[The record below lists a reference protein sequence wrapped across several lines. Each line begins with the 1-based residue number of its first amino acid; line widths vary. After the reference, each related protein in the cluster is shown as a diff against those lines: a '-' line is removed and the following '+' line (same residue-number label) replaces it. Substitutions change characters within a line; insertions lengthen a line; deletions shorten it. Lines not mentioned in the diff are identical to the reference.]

1 MDELRQHPI
10 DQLAEAFLERYRRGE
25 RPSLEAF
32 IAEHPAH
39 AAEIRELFPAL
50 LAIERLAPSGSESVR
65 HFVQPQPERLG
76 DYQIIRELG
85 RGGMGIVYEAE
96 HQPLGRQVALKVLP
110 TFAAEKPT
118 VLQRFT
124 REAKAAGHLH
134 HTNIVPVFDVGQ
146 CDGLH
151 YYSMQFIKGQS
162 LAEVIGQL
170 RLLKA
175 NDSRNIPTSL
185 ASHAP
190 SHAPA
195 AEVAVTL
202 VHDEIRRTEASGAE
216 PPPPSDE
223 ATRTSVGESTVT
235 SHVNLSGSRHGE
247 VRYWRN
253 VARIGVQLADALQFA
268 HTQGVVHRDVKPS
281 NILLDL
287 TGTAWVTDFG
297 LAHTGD
303 HDLTGSGA
311 VLGTLRYMAPE
322 QLRGWADPR
331 TDVYGLGLTI
341 YELITLRPALD
352 AEDKAEL
359 VKQIGDREPAKPR
372 QIDRSIPQDLETI
385 VLKAIEKE
393 PGRRY
398 QSAAELSE
406 DLSRFLD
413 LKPILARPT
422 STIGHLSRWCH
433 RNPQTA
439 ALAMSVG
446 VLLVVMTIG
455 ASTAAVWL
463 ARQAHVLR
471 EQTHELAAE
480 KQDALVQLFHATRN
494 EARAARN
501 NPGSGRRLMTL
512 DAVQRAAK
520 LLPEVPHAAADVLEL
535 RQLAVAALTF
545 ADFKEESSIDTGRAI
560 QVELNTDLTLIAHAV
575 DTDSVTVRQVVGNV
589 ERARLEGPGKPPT
602 IFFFSPDSKYLAVG
616 YAHVEQGERES
627 VVRVWDWKQA
637 KVVIET
643 TGYQYGIGF
652 APDSLSIA
660 IPQLKHTVEV
670 YDLDSGLQ
678 RYVLQTAG
686 DPPYPQFR
694 PTDTTLAV
702 ASQRANLVQCF
713 DARSGE
719 PKEHF
724 RLPIAP
730 EGIRWSPDGRYLA
743 YGAADSSVGLWD
755 VDSQQ
760 HAGNLVGHRSSA
772 WPQEFAPDSRTLMTR
787 SWDDR
792 MILWDV
798 ASCRPLAAI
807 PGNGVRWSS
816 AGRHVAVHE
825 KGKRTVIY
833 RVFLP
838 EEYHQTRCPSYV
850 RSVAVASNGKLAA
863 AAGER
868 GVWLL
873 DPQRNVILQHEPVG
887 PSHVVAFHPAESRL
901 VATSPQ
907 GILCWE
913 IVPPDDGS
921 RARLTEPRLLASIDV
936 AAEFQ
941 RLAFDRQGEA
951 LAYVAS
957 DRRVDILSWRDATR
971 RASLELAS
979 NLPGIENIAISPAGR
994 WVAVVTAGRAHVSV
1008 WDTQTMEVV
1017 YEADLPA
1024 GYASLLFS
1032 PSGEQLVIRSWTEYI
1047 VLESET
1053 WRELHRTQR
1062 EPGPCWAMDY
1072 SPDGRT
1078 LALAISNQL
1087 LRIHDAATLE
1097 PLFVLQ
1103 SPVALDFTCCRFSP
1117 DGERLYAGSA
1127 SGIVSCW
1134 DMGLIQQQLEEL
1146 GVGWGE

>member
-202 VHDEIRRTEASGAE
+202 VHDEIRRTEASGSE

-253 VARIGVQLADALQFA
+253 VARIGVQLADALHFA

-406 DLSRFLD
+406 DLGRFLD

-480 KQDALVQLFHATRN
+480 KQDALLRLFHATRN
-494 EARAARN
+494 EAHAARN
-501 NPGSGRRLMTL
+501 SPGPGRRLNTL
-512 DAVQRAAK
+512 QAVRQAAA
-520 LLPEVPHAAADVLEL
+520 LLPEVSHAAEDVLEL
-535 RQLAVAALTF
+535 RRLAAAALTF
-545 ADFKEESSIDTGRAI
+545 ADIKEESTIETGPAF
-560 QVELNTDLTLIAHAV
+560 QVELNADLTLIAYAV
-575 DTDSVTVRQVVGNV
+575 DSNSVTIRQVLDSV
-589 ERARLEGPGKPPT
+589 ELARLQGPGKPAT

-694 PTDTTLAV
+694 PTDATLAV

-713 DARSGE
+713 DARSGD

-730 EGIRWSPDGRYLA
+730 EGIRWSPDGRYIA
-743 YGAADSSVGLWD
+743 YGAADNSVALWD
-755 VDSQQ
+755 VDSQC
-760 HAGNLVGHRSSA
+760 HAGSLVGHRSSA
-772 WPQEFAPDSRTLMTR
+772 WPQEFAPDSSTLMTR

-792 MILWDV
+792 SIFWDV
-798 ASCRPLAAI
+798 ASCRSLVAI
-807 PGNGVRWSS
+807 PGDAVRWCRD
-816 AGRHVAVHE
+816 GQRVAVHE
-825 KGKRTVIY
+825 KGKRTTIYQVIIPKE
-833 RVFLP
+833 F
-838 EEYHQTRCPSYV
+838 QQMRCPSYL
-850 RSVAVASNGKLAA
+850 RSVAVAPDGKLVAV
-863 AAGER
+863 AGER

-873 DPQRNVILQHEPVG
+873 DPQRTAILQHAEVG
-887 PSHVVAFHPAESRL
+887 PSHVVEFHPTDSRL
-901 VATSPQ
+901 LATSPQ
-907 GILCWE
+907 GVLGWD
-913 IVPPDDGS
+913 IVSPDADS
-921 RARLTEPRLLASIDV
+921 QARLGESRLLASSDV
-936 AAEFQ
+936 APGFQ
-941 RLAFDRQGEA
+941 RLAFDQHGDS
-951 LAYVAS
+951 LAYVAAN
-957 DRRVDILSWRDATR
+957 RQVGILSWRDLTQQ
-971 RASLELAS
+971 ASFDLGP

-994 WVAVVTAGRAHVSV
+994 WVAAVTAGRAHVSV
-1008 WDTQTMEVV
+1008 WDTQTMAVV
-1017 YEADLPA
+1017 YQTDLPA
-1024 GYASLLFS
+1024 GYGSLLFS
-1032 PSGEQLVIRSWTEYI
+1032 PSGRQMVIRSWTEYI
-1047 VLESET
+1047 VLETES
-1053 WRELHRTQR
+1053 WRELLRIPR
-1062 EPGPCWAMDY
+1062 EPGTCWAMDF
-1072 SPDGRT
+1072 SPNERMVA
-1078 LALAISNQL
+1078 LALSSQL
-1087 LRIHDAATLE
+1087 IGIYDAVTFEQLV
-1097 PLFVLQ
+1097 VLQ
-1103 SPVALDFTCCRFSP
+1103 APLALDHTSYRFSP
-1117 DGERLYAGSA
+1117 DGNRLFATSA
-1127 SGIVSCW
+1127 SGTVSCW

-1146 GVGWGE
+1146 GVGWGG